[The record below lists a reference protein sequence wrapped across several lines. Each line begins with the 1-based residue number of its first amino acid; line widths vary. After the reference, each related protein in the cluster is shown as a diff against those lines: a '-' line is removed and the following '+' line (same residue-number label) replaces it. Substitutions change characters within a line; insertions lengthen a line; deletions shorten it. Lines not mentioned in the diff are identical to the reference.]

1 MNSITEKIKGLIQ
14 AEIKQSF
21 TQQPKG
27 SKKAKIIAV
36 CSQKGGVGKTTTAVN
51 LASALVKFH
60 KKKVLLT
67 DLDPQG
73 HVEKSLATV
82 IEEGIDYS
90 PISQILLAKK
100 GEILDGVVKTT
111 LENLH
116 ITPGDKALYETEGQL
131 ASKLGREFILQNT
144 FATAQTHYDFIIID
158 CPPSLGNLTINA
170 LCAADYAVIP
180 CEMSVLAF
188 EGVTDLIDTLETIKT
203 RLNRKLHV
211 LGVLFTRVDRRN
223 VMMNE
228 IVEENMKK
236 QFHNRVF
243 KNQITI
249 NTALNKAQLE
259 GEPVFDFA
267 PSSSGAKNYAALANE
282 LLGKIPKA
290 GGKRVSKANDKRVVA

>member
-1 MNSITEKIKGLIQ
+1 
-14 AEIKQSF
+14 
-21 TQQPKG
+21 G

-131 ASKLGREFILQNT
+131 ASKLGREFILHNT